1 MILMDSADVAVTS
14 NEYVCW
20 NIVELSALRMI
31 QYGLPI
37 FMVVALER
45 QFTEFELSVGN
56 SGIFFPNI
64 LVCCLGSRRF
74 RVDGI
79 AKGLFEGGQGDF
91 PFAVRKQLPME
102 ISCCISL
109 FELSSDIIKVRWKI
123 RYKQVMRDGQQPVP
137 VLRCW
142 HLKEKRKVVTSILR
156 CSSLNRLKVKVKVK
170 VTSKRVS
177 VRLEYNNN
185 NNIY

>member
-109 FELSSDIIKVRWKI
+109 FELSSDIIKVRCSGRRSLRSRLRSREAEPLRSGARQSSTGPALFFKKKI
-123 RYKQVMRDGQQPVP
+123 
-137 VLRCW
+137 
-142 HLKEKRKVVTSILR
+142 
-156 CSSLNRLKVKVKVK
+156 
-170 VTSKRVS
+170 
-177 VRLEYNNN
+177 
-185 NNIY
+185 